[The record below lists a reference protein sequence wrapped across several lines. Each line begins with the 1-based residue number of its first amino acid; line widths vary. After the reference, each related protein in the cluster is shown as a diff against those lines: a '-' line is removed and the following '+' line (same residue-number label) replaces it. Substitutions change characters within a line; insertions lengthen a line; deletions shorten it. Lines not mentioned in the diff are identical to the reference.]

1 MARKTTKKN
10 SSGLKAGAIA
20 FGATLLLYALSFGLT
35 GLSGYL
41 IGGGLALVVGSIVK
55 TMATPMK
62 GIEAKNTPMDR
73 KLDPEKITDER
84 AREVVTE
91 CLELLR
97 HIRSERNLI
106 NEYVFTRRLDE
117 LHEKCTKMLNQVLAD
132 ADKATRMR
140 KFMNYY
146 LPTTLDLLRDY
157 RAAKQNGAS
166 YQDMAATRDQIQ
178 GALDMI
184 LEASQK
190 QLDAMLQD
198 DLVDMS
204 IDIDVLKQMLK
215 ADGLVDSDL
224 KKSLDAQKAAATQP
238 AKQTAAKVQD
248 HKVRQQTSA
257 VKAAPVR
264 ADNAPP
270 PVQPQYKVEG
280 VTMAATPDAVPQ
292 PRAEGT
298 PCPEL
303 QVPAPATA
311 SAQQLQQGVPVLNVP
326 VSDKEESDFDSF
338 FKNKTML

>member
-1 MARKTTKKN
+1 MAKKSTKKN
-10 SSGLKAGAIA
+10 SGGLKAGAIA

-35 GLSGYL
+35 GLSDYL
-41 IGGGLALVVGSIVK
+41 LGGGLALIVGSLVK
-55 TMATPMK
+55 VMTTPMK

-73 KLDPEKITDER
+73 RLDPEKITDER

-97 HIRSERNLI
+97 NIRSERNLI

-132 ADKATRMR
+132 ADKAPRMR

-224 KKSLDAQKAAATQP
+224 KKSLDAQAHAQKAVTEAQRRKQQASHAQAESARPAASDNTPP
-238 AKQTAAKVQD
+238 A
-248 HKVRQQTSA
+248 
-257 VKAAPVR
+257 
-264 ADNAPP
+264 
-270 PVQPQYKVEG
+270 VQPQYKVEG

-311 SAQQLQQGVPVLNVP
+311 SAHQLQQGVPVLNVP
-326 VSDKEESDFDSF
+326 VSDEKEADFDSF